1 MTISPETIAHLK
13 RWESCRLVAY
23 PDPGLRDG
31 TPWTIG
37 YGHTSDGNLKVYK
50 GLKITQAQ
58 AEYLLIKDAE
68 EAEAAVKKHVK
79 VPLTDNQL
87 AALVAF
93 TMNLGEGK
101 LAGSTLLKR
110 LNAGDYAA
118 VPGELMRWVHND
130 GKVMQGLVN
139 RRKAEG
145 AMWTKGDAPALPSK
159 PVADSKPA
167 QNVTKNLEPL
177 PFFARIIATLVS
189 IFFSRKG
196 H

>member
-1 MTISPETIAHLK
+1 MTINPETIAHLK

-23 PDPGLRDG
+23 PDPGSKDG

-37 YGHTSDGNLKVYK
+37 YGHTSDGHLKVYK

-87 AALVAF
+87 GALVSF

-110 LNAGDYAA
+110 LNAGNYAA

-145 AMWTKGDAPALPSK
+145 AMWAKGDAPALPSK
-159 PVADSKPA
+159 PVAASPRPDP
-167 QNVTKNLEPL
+167 VTKNLEPV